1 MGIDVIFALL
11 HICMLAIPFEGT
23 LKKTFISNRRT
34 NFRTAFFL
42 SFYLP
47 SVMIDPHHPAATVS
61 VACLRMVEHALLRL
75 LLYSVPRFLPIPG
88 WDIILLSD
96 NSSSQMQ
103 DYYIL
108 PSKLQIINEV
118 MEE

>member
-1 MGIDVIFALL
+1 
-11 HICMLAIPFEGT
+11 
-23 LKKTFISNRRT
+23 
-34 NFRTAFFL
+34 
-42 SFYLP
+42 
-47 SVMIDPHHPAATVS
+47 MIDPHQPAATVS
-61 VACLRMVEHALLRL
+61 VACLRMIERALLRL
-75 LLYSVPRFLPIPG
+75 LLYSIPPRFLLIPG
-88 WDIILLSD
+88 WDIMLLRD

>member
-1 MGIDVIFALL
+1 
-11 HICMLAIPFEGT
+11 
-23 LKKTFISNRRT
+23 
-34 NFRTAFFL
+34 
-42 SFYLP
+42 
-47 SVMIDPHHPAATVS
+47 MIDPHQPTAATVS
-61 VACLRMVEHALLRL
+61 VACLRMIERALLRL
-75 LLYSVPRFLPIPG
+75 LLYSIPPRFLLIPG
-88 WDIILLSD
+88 WDIMLLND

>member
-1 MGIDVIFALL
+1 
-11 HICMLAIPFEGT
+11 
-23 LKKTFISNRRT
+23 
-34 NFRTAFFL
+34 
-42 SFYLP
+42 
-47 SVMIDPHHPAATVS
+47 MIGPHQPAATAS
-61 VACLRMVEHALLRL
+61 VACLRMIERALLRL
-75 LLYSVPRFLPIPG
+75 LLYSIPRRFLLIPG
-88 WDIILLSD
+88 WDSMLLSD